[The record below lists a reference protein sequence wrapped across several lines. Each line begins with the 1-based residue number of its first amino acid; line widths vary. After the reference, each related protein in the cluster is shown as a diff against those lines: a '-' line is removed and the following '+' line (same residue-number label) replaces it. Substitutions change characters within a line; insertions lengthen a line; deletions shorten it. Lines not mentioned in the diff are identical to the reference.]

1 MNHRQMGRAH
11 TVENP
16 HIKGAFYKMIWKSLT
31 SYFEQCA
38 QETREKGGSDDAAA
52 VAGFTIQRASFFQLF
67 SLQALRDGRNSL

>member
-1 MNHRQMGRAH
+1 
-11 TVENP
+11 
-16 HIKGAFYKMIWKSLT
+16 MIWKSLT